1 MVRTSEL
8 PAALATATKGSR
20 PDLERSVGI
29 ALAHR
34 SSGADRHRTVG
45 FDGSKAARCMRFTD
59 MFYVTPNV

>member
-29 ALAHR
+29 AFAHR

-45 FDGSKAARCMRFTD
+45 LDGFKAARCVRFTEI
-59 MFYVTPNV
+59 FPVTPNV